1 MRQCSCEL
9 CTTDGGRLV
18 LANEWL
24 RVVLVDDADFA
35 GFARVIWNDHVREMT
50 DLDADAQ
57 HRVLQTV
64 LAVERVQREVLAPA
78 KINLASL
85 GNVTPHL
92 HWHVVPRFADDSH
105 FPQPIWGGRQRSV
118 EEETMT
124 ARRSRL
130 DRLRWRIAEEVAR
143 VPPR

>member
-1 MRQCSCEL
+1 MKQPGCDL
-9 CTTDGGRLV
+9 CATAGGRLV

-24 RVVLVDDADFA
+24 RVVLVEDADFA

-50 DLDADAQ
+50 DLDAGAQ
-57 HRVLQTV
+57 HRVLATV

-92 HWHVVPRFADDSH
+92 HWHVIPRFADDSH
-105 FPQPIWGGRQRSV
+105 FPQPIWGQRQRTV
-118 EEETMT
+118 DEKTMK
-124 ARRSRL
+124 ARRGQL
-130 DRLRWRIAEEVAR
+130 ERLRRRIAEEVAR

>member
-1 MRQCSCEL
+1 MRQPGCEL
-9 CTTDGGRLV
+9 CATDGGRLV
-18 LANEWL
+18 LATEWL
-24 RVVLVDDADFA
+24 RVVLVDDADFP

-57 HRVLQTV
+57 YRLLRTV

-92 HWHVVPRFADDSH
+92 HWHVIPRFADDSH
-105 FPQPIWGGRQRSV
+105 FPQPIWGGRQRPV
-118 EEETMT
+118 DEETMT
-124 ARRSRL
+124 TRRSRL

>member
-1 MRQCSCEL
+1 MRQTGCEL
-9 CTTDGGRLV
+9 CATDGGRLV
-18 LANEWL
+18 LATEWL
-24 RVVLVDDADFA
+24 RVVLVDDADFP

-57 HRVLQTV
+57 YRLLRTV

-92 HWHVVPRFADDSH
+92 HWHVIPRFADDSH
-105 FPQPIWGGRQRSV
+105 FPQPIWGGRQRPV
-118 EEETMT
+118 DEETMT

>member
-1 MRQCSCEL
+1 MRQPGCEL
-9 CTTDGGRLV
+9 CATDGGRLV
-18 LANEWL
+18 LATEWL
-24 RVVLVDDADFA
+24 RVVLVDDADFP

-57 HRVLQTV
+57 YRLLRTV

-92 HWHVVPRFADDSH
+92 HWHVIPRFADDSH
-105 FPQPIWGGRQRSV
+105 FPQPIWGGRQRPV
-118 EEETMT
+118 DEETMT

-143 VPPR
+143 VPLR

>member
-1 MRQCSCEL
+1 
-9 CTTDGGRLV
+9 
-18 LANEWL
+18 
-24 RVVLVDDADFA
+24 VLVDDADFP

-50 DLDADAQ
+50 DLDDDAQ
-57 HRVLQTV
+57 HRMLQTV

-92 HWHVVPRFADDSH
+92 HWHVIPRFADDSH
-105 FPQPIWGGRQRSV
+105 FPQPIWGGRQRRV
-118 EEETMT
+118 DEETVT

-130 DRLRWRIAEEVAR
+130 DQLRWRIAEEVAR